1 MEHNNPF
8 LESMLK
14 LSKIHVLYSQTS
26 NDGSQS
32 NNPFLGRH
40 TFNDEKLFIWAQ
52 NVSETNIFP
61 YLRQKNFTMPKV
73 DIYSIAEII
82 IATLKKVLA
91 RTNLKKKIPGRF
103 GRMRQ
108 AVSCFLQRHETRG
121 KLVMIRYSIDLN
133 SHRSSVGN
141 V

>member
-32 NNPFLGRH
+32 NNPFLERH

-52 NVSETNIFP
+52 NVRNQHIPIFTP
-61 YLRQKNFTMPKV
+61 EKLYNAESR
-73 DIYSIAEII
+73 YIAEII
-82 IATLKKVLA
+82 IATLKKS
-91 RTNLKKKIPGRF
+91 F
-103 GRMRQ
+103 
-108 AVSCFLQRHETRG
+108 S
-121 KLVMIRYSIDLN
+121 
-133 SHRSSVGN
+133 
-141 V
+141 

>member
-32 NNPFLGRH
+32 NNPFLEKH

-61 YLRQKNFTMPKV
+61 YLRQKNLRRK
-73 DIYSIAEII
+73 
-82 IATLKKVLA
+82 
-91 RTNLKKKIPGRF
+91 
-103 GRMRQ
+103 
-108 AVSCFLQRHETRG
+108 
-121 KLVMIRYSIDLN
+121 
-133 SHRSSVGN
+133 
-141 V
+141 